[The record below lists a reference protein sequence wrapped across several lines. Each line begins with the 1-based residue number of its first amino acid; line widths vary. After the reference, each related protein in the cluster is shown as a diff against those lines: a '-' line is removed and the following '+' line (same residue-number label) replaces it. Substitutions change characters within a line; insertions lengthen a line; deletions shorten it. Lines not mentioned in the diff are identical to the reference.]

1 MTSRQVQ
8 LGAAAHV
15 AISRLKL
22 KFMGSPE
29 ALIHGDLH
37 TGSIMVTQS
46 ETLVIDPEFAF
57 YGPMGF
63 DIGAVLG
70 NLIMS
75 YLASSGHEHSPG
87 KRRSFEA
94 WVLETIENVW
104 AEFSRKFVELWRAEA
119 RQGDLAEINLFR
131 RFGAEIPH
139 GSLERRA
146 VGAGGY
152 IDGADTGALRER
164 RGETEDDRA

>member
-1 MTSRQVQ
+1 
-8 LGAAAHV
+8 
-15 AISRLKL
+15 
-22 KFMGSPE
+22 
-29 ALIHGDLH
+29 
-37 TGSIMVTQS
+37 
-46 ETLVIDPEFAF
+46 
-57 YGPMGF
+57 
-63 DIGAVLG
+63 
-70 NLIMS
+70 MS

-87 KRRSFEA
+87 ERRSFEA